1 MNNKPIKKPINK
13 AINKNLPKLAP
24 GLRSRSIALD
34 ILIAVEK
41 DNAYANLALSAAFK
55 KLDLSER
62 DRAFITALVQGTTR
76 NRLSLDES
84 ISKLST
90 RPLAKLPLPLRN
102 VLRMGI
108 FQLQHMSNLPA
119 SAVVNTT
126 TELAKSIGHAGIGK
140 FANGLMRNYQ
150 RQLEKESPVDGTQL
164 VADSTEDG
172 AMEDAVIISDND
184 NGNEFRQAVEDTK
197 DDFSSPGVA
206 ARLGT
211 KYSMPEWIV
220 ERWLKNFGAEE
231 TVKLLQ
237 FSHSAPDL
245 VLRANDMAITPA
257 ALHTILENAYVPFR
271 KGALVDSCV
280 IVERAERN
288 ESGQRS
294 ASFHGSPQ
302 KLPGFAEGMFSVQD
316 EAAAFV
322 SLISKAK
329 PGDVVVDLCAAP
341 GGKTVH
347 MGEMMEN
354 RGRIVAV
361 DVSEARLKLVKQNR
375 LRLGLTNI
383 ETVVADGR
391 QYQLGSLADIVLVD
405 APCTGT
411 GVLNRRTDSR
421 YHLKPEDIP
430 QLVSIQR
437 ELLANAATMVK
448 PGGVLI
454 YSTCSIEPEENFEN
468 IRWFLDNFEEFEGDD
483 LSPFLPPLILSE
495 CQPNSNGPA
504 CKTNVEMSRLLML
517 QLLPSRHEVSG
528 FFVARLIR
536 KD

>member
-108 FQLQHMSNLPA
+108 FQLEHMSNLPA

-150 RQLEKESPVDGTQL
+150 RQLEKEFPEGREQTASQDDTVDGAIEESENET
-164 VADSTEDG
+164 
-172 AMEDAVIISDND
+172 DNQP
-184 NGNEFRQAVEDTK
+184 RKAVEESK
-197 DDFSSPGVA
+197 DDLNSPGVA
-206 ARLGT
+206 SRLGT

-231 TVKLLQ
+231 TIKLLK
-237 FSHSAPDL
+237 FSHSAPAL
-245 VLRANDMAITPA
+245 VLRANDMAITPE

-271 KGALVDSCV
+271 KGALVNSCV

-322 SLISKAK
+322 SLVSQAK
-329 PGDVVVDLCAAP
+329 PGNVVVDLCAAP

-361 DVSEARLKLVKQNR
+361 DVSETRLKLVKQNR

-391 QYQLGSLADIVLVD
+391 QYQLGSLADVVLVD

-430 QLVSIQR
+430 QLVSMQR

-448 PGGVLI
+448 PGGILV

-468 IRWFLDNFEEFEGDD
+468 IRWFLDTFEDFEGDD
-483 LSPFLPPLILSE
+483 LSPFLPDSILSQCE
-495 CQPNSNGPA
+495 PNSKGPA

-517 QLLPSRHEVSG
+517 QLLPSRHDVSG

-536 KD
+536 KK

>member
-1 MNNKPIKKPINK
+1 MTKKPINK
-13 AINKNLPKLAP
+13 PTNKAIKKNLPKLAP
-24 GLRSRSIALD
+24 GLRSRSVALD

-41 DNAYANLALSAAFK
+41 DNAYANIALSTTFK
-55 KLDLSER
+55 KVDLSER

-84 ISKLST
+84 ITKLST
-90 RPLAKLPLPLRN
+90 RPLAKMPLPLRN

-108 FQLQHMSNLPA
+108 FQLEHMSNLPA

-126 TELAKSIGHAGIGK
+126 TELAKSIGHEGIGK

-150 RQLEKESPVDGTQL
+150 RQLEKESPDGRPQSEFEGTEGGGEDENVVTVQDT
-164 VADSTEDG
+164 ADDLT
-172 AMEDAVIISDND
+172 
-184 NGNEFRQAVEDTK
+184 
-197 DDFSSPGVA
+197 SPGVA
-206 ARLGT
+206 VRLAT

-220 ERWLKNFGAEE
+220 DRWLKNFGAAEA
-231 TVKLLQ
+231 VKLLQ
-237 FSHSAPDL
+237 FAQSAPDL
-245 VLRANDMAITPA
+245 VLRANDMAITPE
-257 ALHTILENAYVPFR
+257 ALATILDNADIPFR
-271 KGALVDSCV
+271 KGNLVPSCA
-280 IVERAERN
+280 IIKRAER
-288 ESGQRS
+288 GGDGKRKPV
-294 ASFHGSPQ
+294 FHGSPQ
-302 KLPGFAEGMFSVQD
+302 KIPGFAEGMFSVQD
-316 EAAAFV
+316 EAAAFA
-322 SLISKAK
+322 SLIAQAK

-347 MGEMMEN
+347 MAEMMEN

-361 DVSEARLKLVKQNR
+361 DVSETRLKLVKQNR

-391 QYQLGSLADIVLVD
+391 QYQLGGEADIVLLD

-430 QLVSIQR
+430 QLVSMQR

-448 PGGVLI
+448 PGGILV

-468 IRWFLDNFEEFEGDD
+468 VRWFLNNFEDFEGDD
-483 LSPFLPPLILSE
+483 ISPFLPVSILSE
-495 CQPNSNGPA
+495 CEPNSNGPA
-504 CKTNVEMSRLLML
+504 CKTNVEMTRLMML
-517 QLLPSRHEVSG
+517 QLLPSRHDVSG

-536 KD
+536 KK